1 MKLTMTIDIPDDF
14 LKDVLVTICETPGAY
29 GIHYWANV
37 EKVTK
42 GKADDYTEVELAY
55 DLEAGEEGNRKGRF
69 TMGLEQIASGIAI
82 IVGGTPE
89 KLALHAANIGRVV
102 SAVSSKDSGQI
113 DGEAADW
120 IAQAAIFGKVI
131 YG

>member
-1 MKLTMTIDIPDDF
+1 MKLTMTVEIPDDF
-14 LKDVLVTICETPGAY
+14 LKDVLTTITETPGAY
-29 GIHYWANV
+29 GIRYWGDV

-42 GKADDYTEVELAY
+42 GEPSDYTEVELAY
-55 DLEAGEEGNRKGRF
+55 DLEAGEEGNRNGRF
-69 TMGLEQIASGIAI
+69 TMGLQQVAAGIALI
-82 IVGGTPE
+82 LGGSPE
-89 KLALHAANIGRVV
+89 KLALHSRNIGRVMA
-102 SAVSSKDSGQI
+102 AVATNDAGQI